1 MSRLAGMAK
10 LVSTLFSDNRCVP
23 FPGLVAPLSAARP
36 GMRGARRAQ
45 RGSMCLGVVS
55 ASDAGWEPAFCD
67 NSSQDESCG
76 FFYRPAARTSSRKD
90 MVSRKPI
97 FGLGIC
103 AGKRGTRTSDSAY
116 CTRLR
121 FMRHQIYAGRVR

>member
-45 RGSMCLGVVS
+45 RGSMCFGVVS

-67 NSSQDESCG
+67 NSNQDESCG
-76 FFYRPAARTSSRKD
+76 AFTDPQPRRQAEKTACLVNRSS
-90 MVSRKPI
+90 
-97 FGLGIC
+97 
-103 AGKRGTRTSDSAY
+103 A
-116 CTRLR
+116 
-121 FMRHQIYAGRVR
+121 